1 MSVKVKMQ
9 GESHELAEEYQYSS
23 SEPVFTGRRWTD
35 GSKIYES
42 THVISGS
49 TSSSANTK
57 SISMPSWYTKI
68 KQMISM
74 RGIWQVGTITVGLP
88 RGHIDNSND
97 GIQLQMYDSFE
108 TLRVVFGASNSGGGY
123 LLHYPRVHNVGIIL
137 KEGWC

>member
-1 MSVKVKMQ
+1 MSVNVKMQ
-9 GESHELAEEYQYSS
+9 GESHELVEEYQYSS

-88 RGHIDNSND
+88 RGHMDGSND
-97 GIQLQMYDSFE
+97 GIQLQMYDSFK
-108 TLRVVFGASNSGGGY
+108 TLRVVFGASNSGGGTCY
-123 LLHYPRVHNVGIIL
+123 ITL
-137 KEGWC
+137 EFTMSE